1 MKNYFRVFFNTL
13 KSIHTSVDKKHVFIL
28 KAAMQK
34 KILNI
39 GIVAHVDAGKTTL
52 TELLLFQSGAIKQ
65 PGSVDKGS
73 TISDNLGLEKQ
84 RGITIQNTCVGFNW
98 FDTKINLIDTPG
110 HIDFSAEV
118 DRAMSVLDGVVLL
131 ISAVEGVQAH
141 SLNLWENIKELD
153 IPVIIFINKID
164 QDGAD
169 ADRVFSDLQK
179 EFNMKGFCLN
189 LPENGCGIKPYSQ
202 CDMSLNLMDASFE
215 NLADLDE
222 DILEKYLEGTLST
235 YSMLG
240 EKIQDKIFSKELVPV
255 HFGIAKKG
263 IGIPDLADSI
273 CMISPKN
280 SVNSDD
286 LNAQI
291 FKIEHHAKFGK
302 LAHIRVYSGVM
313 ESKVALYCE
322 RLDRQIKINQ
332 LLQNKTGKLEVVKSL
347 VCNDVGIVAI
357 SEAVISGDILGKEIK
372 RKNHDPIAQ
381 SVLSCVVE
389 SCEDSDYQN
398 LSSALK
404 ILDIEDP
411 VLEFTW
417 DKKEREFAL
426 KIMGPMQIEILNHVL
441 KERFDIDVNIKS
453 PEVVYKETVVA
464 KAEATVRYT
473 MPKPCWAVMTFGV
486 SPGKLNSGVVFESF
500 VGVDDICQKYQN
512 EVAKAVP
519 CALQQGIKGWPV
531 TDIKISLLAGEE
543 HTMHSNPG
551 DFLLA
556 TPMGIMNALQN
567 AGTKLLEPFYDFD
580 IKAPQDLLGTI
591 TNDLNNMKADMEVP
605 LFEGN
610 LFCLKGIV
618 SVAKAMDY
626 SIKFNACCSGKGR
639 LKLKI
644 GGYQPCETS
653 KEKIREYKG
662 VNPLDRSQW
671 ILHNRGALKPERIR

>member
-1 MKNYFRVFFNTL
+1 
-13 KSIHTSVDKKHVFIL
+13 
-28 KAAMQK
+28 MQK
-34 KILNI
+34 RILNI

-52 TELLLFQSGAIKQ
+52 TEQLLFQSGAIKQ

-73 TISDNLGLEKQ
+73 TISDNLALEKQ
-84 RGITIQNTCVGFNW
+84 RGITIQNTCVSFNW

-164 QDGAD
+164 RDGAD
-169 ADRVFSDLQK
+169 EDRVFSDLQK

-189 LPENGCGIKPYSQ
+189 HPENGCGIKPYSQ
-202 CDMSLNLMDASFE
+202 CDMSLNLMDASYE

-235 YSMLG
+235 YSLLG

-255 HFGIAKKG
+255 QFGIAKKG
-263 IGIPDLADSI
+263 IGIPELADSI

-286 LNAQI
+286 LSAQI

-313 ESKVALYCE
+313 ESKVNLYCE
-322 RLDRQIKINQ
+322 RLDREIKINQ

-357 SEAVISGDILGKEIK
+357 SEAVISGDLLGKEIK
-372 RKNHDPIAQ
+372 TKNHDPIAQ

-398 LSSALK
+398 LSRALT

-417 DKKEREFAL
+417 DKKEREFLL
-426 KIMGPMQIEILNHVL
+426 KIMGPMQIEILNHML
-441 KERFDIDVNIKS
+441 KERFNIDVNIKS
-453 PEVVYKETVVA
+453 PEVVYKETVVDR
-464 KAEATVRYT
+464 AEATVRYT

-486 SPGKLNSGVVFESF
+486 EPGKLNSGVVFESF
-500 VGVDDICQKYQN
+500 VGVDDIGQKYQN
-512 EVAKAVP
+512 EVARAVP
-519 CALQQGIKGWPV
+519 WALQQGIKGWPV

-567 AGTKLLEPFYDFD
+567 AGTQLLEPFYDFN

-618 SVAKAMDY
+618 SVAEAMDY
-626 SIKFNACCSGKGR
+626 SIKFNTCCSGKGR

-671 ILHNRGALKPERIR
+671 ILHNRGALKPDERIR